1 MAPSAIDPREEQKR
15 NVTSARVRTNGITKN
30 TATKP
35 KMNKTTEDLVRPIE
49 GLVIEKTANSSSTI
63 ETTNTVYNDVFS
75 NLRGHFQKADIV
87 KSDVAKSDV
96 AKSGSTTTAVKNKL
110 AKKIIDQD
118 EDAAYN
124 MIKAHFSSMSSGGKG
139 RANKW
144 SFLIQLSEAITY
156 TNITSSQIKASNTH
170 FTA

>member
-1 MAPSAIDPREEQKR
+1 MAPSAINSREEQKR
-15 NVTSARVRTNGITKN
+15 TVTSARLQTNGITKN

-35 KMNKTTEDLVRPIE
+35 KMNKTTEDLVRPME
-49 GLVIEKTANSSSTI
+49 GLVLEKTVDSSVTTETANNKVESKDTDM
-63 ETTNTVYNDVFS
+63 NTVYNDVFS

-87 KSDVAKSDV
+87 KSDVAKSYITKTV
-96 AKSGSTTTAVKNKL
+96 VKNEA

-124 MIKAHFSSMSSGGKG
+124 MIKAHFRSMGSGGKKG

-144 SFLIQLSEAITY
+144 SFLI
-156 TNITSSQIKASNTH
+156 
-170 FTA
+170 